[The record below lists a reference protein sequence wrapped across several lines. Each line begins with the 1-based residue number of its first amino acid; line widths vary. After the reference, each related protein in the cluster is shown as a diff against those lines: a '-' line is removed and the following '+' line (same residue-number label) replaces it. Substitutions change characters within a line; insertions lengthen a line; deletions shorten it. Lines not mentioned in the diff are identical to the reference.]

1 MSSSQML
8 YAPSKSVKGS
18 VLVYSSDSNIV
29 VRIETIVVKEEL
41 HEYIILI
48 LTLRSSVM

>member
-1 MSSSQML
+1 MSSPQML

-18 VLVYSSDSNIV
+18 VLVYLSDSNIV
-29 VRIETIVVKEEL
+29 VRIEAIVVKEEL
-41 HEYIILI
+41 HECVMLI